1 MTKLNNQANKNTF
14 CPLFYCTTFAWVWLL
29 YATDLEHGTF
39 DPTDKLLEG
48 LRGKL
53 GI

>member
-1 MTKLNNQANKNTF
+1 
-14 CPLFYCTTFAWVWLL
+14 L

-53 GI
+53 GIESQTIIQNSRRQNA